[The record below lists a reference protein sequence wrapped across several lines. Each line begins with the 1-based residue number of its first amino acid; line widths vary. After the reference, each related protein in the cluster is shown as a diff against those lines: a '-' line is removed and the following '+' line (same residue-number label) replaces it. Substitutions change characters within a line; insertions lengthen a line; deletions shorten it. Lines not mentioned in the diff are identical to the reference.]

1 MKMLNRVKGLLFGAL
16 LALAGF
22 VCSTTPASA
31 QVYYGYNPSTG
42 LEVSHGT
49 DVSAGVLPKFTG
61 CATISAAVGGAYAG
75 QLVTSG
81 TSCALVITFPSAAP
95 NGWQC
100 TLVDRTHA
108 AIGVQASSTTTSCT
122 FTAVTTTAADT
133 VVWTALGY

>member
-1 MKMLNRVKGLLFGAL
+1 MFKRFQGLLFGAL
-16 LALAGF
+16 LAVAGLAG
-22 VCSTTPASA
+22 A
-31 QVYYGYNPSTG
+31 QAAVYYGYNPSTG
-42 LEVSHGT
+42 LEVSHGA
-49 DVSAGVLPKFTG
+49 DVSGGVLPKFTA
-61 CATISAAVGGAYAG
+61 CTTISAAVGGAYAG

-95 NGWQC
+95 NGWAC

-133 VVWTALGY
+133 LVWTALGY

>member
-1 MKMLNRVKGLLFGAL
+1 MKSFAKVLLSVFASLIVFGLGA
-16 LALAGF
+16 
-22 VCSTTPASA
+22 VPAEA
-31 QVYYGYNPSTG
+31 QVYYGFNPSTG

-49 DVSAGVLPKFTG
+49 DVSGGVLPVFSACT
-61 CATISAAVGGAYAG
+61 TISAAVGGAYAG

-95 NGWQC
+95 NGWLC

-122 FTAVTTTAADT
+122 FTAVTTTAAD
-133 VVWTALGY
+133 VMVWSALGY